1 MASLTK
7 CQPSQVLALSDS
19 LRASHW
25 AMNAKALTL
34 KSFISDHFLLGTLFS
49 CHWSFPINS
58 FHLAHLDC
66 LCNHYHLPYMYFHTL
81 HTNTHAQNPQIHSSE
96 YTLAIP
102 TERSPSRMQKAGW
115 RSRFCMMN
123 CVGALFAL
131 TLSLLLVCY
140 LSSVLVKWW
149 DYGHQYHP
157 KQEFYM
163 SLTVLYY
170 WWSLQTSMKRGI
182 SFAKIKSTYHQM

>member
-1 MASLTK
+1 MQCLLQSYCLPSLSSRSRVFWKQCRYNHRASSWIFEGKMASLTK

-19 LRASHW
+19 LGASHW

-34 KSFISDHFLLGTLFS
+34 KSFISDRFLLGTLFS
-49 CHWSFPINS
+49 CHWSFPINR

-66 LCNHYHLPYMYFHTL
+66 LCNHHHLPYMYFLTL
-81 HTNTHAQNPQIHSSE
+81 HTNTRAQNPQIHSSE

-123 CVGALFAL
+123 CVGALFVL
-131 TLSLLLVCY
+131 TFSLLLVCY
-140 LSSVLVKWW
+140 LSK
-149 DYGHQYHP
+149 
-157 KQEFYM
+157 
-163 SLTVLYY
+163 
-170 WWSLQTSMKRGI
+170 
-182 SFAKIKSTYHQM
+182 